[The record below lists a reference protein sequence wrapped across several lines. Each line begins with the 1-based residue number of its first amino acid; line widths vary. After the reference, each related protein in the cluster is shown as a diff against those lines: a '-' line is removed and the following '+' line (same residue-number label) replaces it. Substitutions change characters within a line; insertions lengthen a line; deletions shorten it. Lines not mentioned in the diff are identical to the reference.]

1 MNHNQIYSDS
11 SFDCIYRYRQ
21 IYQMG
26 LYLTVSDNKEEC
38 LLKGKIFNSGEPC
51 EKCCNAYISRFKNNN
66 EQRN

>member
-1 MNHNQIYSDS
+1 MNHNQIYSNS

-26 LYLTVSDNKEEC
+26 LYLTVSNDKEEC

-51 EKCCNAYISRFKNNN
+51 EKCCNAYISRFKNN
-66 EQRN
+66 R